1 MYKWARPESRPKPWY
16 CSLYLQLRVM
26 KKKTKKEQMPIDNLI
41 FTFIIW
47 MHSFVTSNL
56 PKGPAGK

>member
-1 MYKWARPESRPKPWY
+1 MSPARIQTQT
-16 CSLYLQLRVM
+16 LVLQSVSAV
-26 KKKTKKEQMPIDNLI
+26 KGYEKKTKKEQMPIDNLI